1 MKASSVSSANL
12 HGVGR
17 LDAGYYLSGADAI
30 RDRISTATGV
40 TRHLV
45 GSLGDVYAP
54 SRFKRTYAVP
64 GEDAVSYLRPYDVF
78 EYLPPEA
85 DRLSVSRTVNLENY
99 LIAEGDILQTCSGRN
114 LGPVTIA
121 DAYLAQFAL
130 SHDMVRIRIHDEVE
144 RHYTLAFLRSQT
156 GQHLLRGDLGG
167 SVISHIT
174 TDHISALT
182 VPFVDGLVNTV
193 ASDVR
198 KAVKLRE
205 TARQTLHQAVS
216 DLNHKFPNPVADQR
230 SGWTVTAASL
240 AVRLDAAFHSDKA
253 AAARELLTSN
263 GGVALSDVATVA
275 KPGGRPK
282 LVYVDADHGAPFL
295 SGRQILQCDVVAAK
309 YLSTHGNSTID
320 ERFELETG
328 SVIFQA
334 DGRAEESLG
343 YPSLVAADRHG
354 WLASGHVGRARP
366 EKKADAGWIWAA
378 MASDAVRTQVAA
390 LSCGSVVDALYPD
403 DLRSVILPPR
413 ESIDAKAVTE
423 AWNDMSKST
432 QLFTKASAA
441 IDDALG

>member
-1 MKASSVSSANL
+1 MKTSSISSTNL

-30 RDRISTATGV
+30 RNRISSASSV
-40 TRHLV
+40 TLRPV
-45 GSLGDVYAP
+45 SSLGRVYAP
-54 SRFKRTYAVP
+54 SRFKRTYAVS
-64 GEDAVSYLRPYDVF
+64 GEKSVSYLRPYDVF

-85 DRLSVSRTVNLENY
+85 DRLSASRTVDLPKY

-130 SHDMVRIRIHDEVE
+130 SHDMIRIRIHDEAQ
-144 RHYTLAFLRSQT
+144 RLYTLAFLRSRT

-174 TDHISALT
+174 TEHVGALS
-182 VPFVDGLVNTV
+182 VPFIDSLVKGVT
-193 ASDVR
+193 ADMR
-198 KAVKLRE
+198 KAIKLRE
-205 TARQTLHQAVS
+205 TARQTLHQAVN
-216 DLNHKFPNPVADQR
+216 DLNQQFPNPAADHR
-230 SGWTVTAASL
+230 NGWTVRAASL
-240 AVRLDAAFHSDKA
+240 ATRLDAAVHSNQVT
-253 AAARELLTSN
+253 AARDLLTAA
-263 GGVALSDVATVA
+263 GGVALSDIAAVT

-282 LVYVDADHGAPFL
+282 LIYVDSDHGAPFL
-295 SGRQILQCDVVAAK
+295 SGRQILQCDLVAAK
-309 YLSTHGNSTID
+309 YLSKQENSTID
-320 ERFELETG
+320 GRFALKTG

-343 YPSLVAADRHG
+343 YPSLVASDRHG

-366 EKKADAGWIWAA
+366 KKKSDAGWIWTA
-378 MASDAVRTQVAA
+378 MASDAVRSQVAA

-403 DLRSVILPPR
+403 DLGTVVLPPR
-413 ESIDAKAVTE
+413 NSIDGKAVSK

-432 QLFTKASAA
+432 KLFAQASAA
-441 IDDALG
+441 VDDALS